1 MLFACFAFWYLPYN
15 AQSAKF
21 LTPEEKELAFYRMQ
35 VDSSA
40 VVGEK
45 FNLRS
50 ALAIFKHP
58 TSWMILGKL
67 NGSVEIRVLT
77 LL

>member
-1 MLFACFAFWYLPYN
+1 MLFAIFAFWYLPYN

-21 LTPEEKELAFYRMQ
+21 LTPEEKQLAFYRMQ

-45 FNLRS
+45 FNLKS
-50 ALAIFKHP
+50 ALSILKHP
-58 TSWMILGKL
+58 TSWMILGR
-67 NGSVEIRVLT
+67 EIRLQ
-77 LL
+77 